1 MCVRNST
8 HIIFY
13 SDLCKNYP
21 MKNIFSKFLTK
32 PTRTKIT
39 FGNTN
44 EFGGL
49 IAPTKPL
56 GIVNE
61 PVEFTSTVDF
71 TNAQVQG
78 IGLPYKV
85 YSALV
90 LFNGVNGWPVVTV
103 LQNTLGF
110 TPTWTKETEGSGIY
124 YVNATAGF
132 PQNKTMVFHGNVQ
145 GLQTSFKARQV
156 FKVDSS
162 GNLITLFNVDIES
175 VDNNAFENIIIDTP
189 MSVEIRVYP

>member
-1 MCVRNST
+1 
-8 HIIFY
+8 
-13 SDLCKNYP
+13 
-21 MKNIFSKFLTK
+21 MKNIFSKFLTR
-32 PTRTKIT
+32 PTRTKIS

-56 GIVNE
+56 SIVNE

-78 IGLPYKV
+78 IDTGLPYKV

-90 LFNGVNGWPVVTV
+90 LFNGVNGAPVVTV

-110 TPTWTKETEGSGIY
+110 VPTWTKETESDGIY

-145 GLQTSFKARQV
+145 GLQVSYKARQV

-162 GNLITLFNVDIES
+162 GNLITLFNVDIAAE
-175 VDNNAFENIIIDTP
+175 DEYAFEDIIIDTP